1 MLIDAK
7 ASAPST
13 TLRFLPPPFSDVGP
27 LGAVDRSV
35 AVLANG
41 KESMAVSSAPAR
53 LGRYLVKL
61 GQALVVEPAHTAFL
75 DTRLGA
81 SLFPAVI
88 DSVGFGIE
96 DAEKERLEF
105 RLRAAFDTDP
115 LEDGIS
121 HPAERIV
128 REALQAVDDRSRIFA
143 CLRALSVDAE
153 HPGFSASVLR
163 CLSRWR
169 LGTSAWR
176 AEIVRSALAA
186 DDVEMRDAAVQA
198 AESWGGPEMRDVLR
212 SHVEVEPTSWLR
224 AYLQDVVE
232 DLGE

>member
-1 MLIDAK
+1 MLVDSE
-7 ASAPST
+7 ASTPST
-13 TLRFLPPPFSDVGP
+13 TLQFLPPPFSDVEP
-27 LGAVDRSV
+27 SGAVDRSV
-35 AVLANG
+35 VVLANG
-41 KESMAVSSAPAR
+41 KESMAVSSDPAR

-61 GQALVVEPAHTAFL
+61 GRELVVEPAHTAFL
-75 DTRLGA
+75 DTLLGA

-88 DSVGFGIE
+88 DRVGFGIE
-96 DAEKERLEF
+96 DPEKERLEF
-105 RLRAAFDTDP
+105 RLRTAFDADP

-121 HPAERIV
+121 HPAEQIV
-128 REALQAVDDRSRIFA
+128 REALQSGDDRSRIFA
-143 CLRALSVDAE
+143 FLRALSVDAE
-153 HPGFSASVLR
+153 HPGLSASVLR

-169 LGTSAWR
+169 FGTPAWR
-176 AEIVRSALAA
+176 AGIVRSALAA

-212 SHVEVEPTSWLR
+212 SHVETTPWLR

>member
-7 ASAPST
+7 ATAPSA
-13 TLRFLPPPFSDVGP
+13 TLRFLPPPFSDVEP

-41 KESMAVSSAPAR
+41 KESMAVSSAPAH
-53 LGRYLVKL
+53 LGRQLFRL
-61 GQALVVEPAHTAFL
+61 GQALVVEPAHTAYL
-75 DTRLGA
+75 DTLLGA

-88 DSVGFGIE
+88 DSVGFGIDE
-96 DAEKERLEF
+96 AEKERLEF
-105 RLRAAFDTDP
+105 RLRTAFDADP
-115 LEDGIS
+115 LEDGVS

-128 REALQAVDDRSRIFA
+128 REALQSADDGSPIFA
-143 CLRALSVDAE
+143 ILRALSADAE
-153 HPGFSASVLR
+153 HPGLSASVLR

-169 LGTSAWR
+169 PGTPAWR
-176 AEIVRSALAA
+176 AGIVRSVLAA

-198 AESWGGPEMRDVLR
+198 AESWGGPEMRHVLR
-212 SHVEVEPTSWLR
+212 SHVETTPWLR
-224 AYLQDVVE
+224 VYLQEVVE